1 MSDHAQAQGQTA
13 QKTYKRKIRNIVI
26 HKPMQREFSLV
37 LISLLIIST
46 LAVGYVIHRTIHE
59 AAFGGGFRFGKI
71 SPYEVLSDVS
81 YDLLVRVTFI
91 LFLAMIVIGIFG
103 VFFLHR
109 VAGPVYHFRQVLT
122 RLNEG
127 ESPPPVKLREGD
139 FFHETAEEIN
149 RVVTQ
154 IKFERNRSKLMKER
168 LDQMLTAPGL
178 TEAVARAIKELR
190 GMLDR
195 KPEED

>member
-1 MSDHAQAQGQTA
+1 MTTHAQTQAEK
-13 QKTYKRKIRNIVI
+13 KTYKRKMRNIII

-81 YDLLVRVTFI
+81 YDLLVRVTII

-109 VAGPVYHFRQVLT
+109 VAGPVYRFRQVLM

-149 RVVTQ
+149 QIVTRV
-154 IKFERNRSKLMKER
+154 KFERNRSKLMKER

-178 TEAVARAIKELR
+178 TEALARSIKELR

-195 KPEED
+195 EPEED